1 MYLRNLKI
9 TSHMS
14 GPIGAEGPKQPSAGA
29 RKRVAWTPCY
39 SNLQNILVNIWL
51 ICADLSFYKSMNKRY
66 EPKLELN
73 PIAVF
78 GDG

>member
-1 MYLRNLKI
+1 MYIRNLKI
-9 TSHMS
+9 ISHMS

-29 RKRVAWTPCY
+29 RKRGAWAPRY
-39 SNLQNILVNIWL
+39 SNLQYILVNLNL
-51 ICADLSFYKSMNKRY
+51 ICAELSFYKSMNKRY

>member
-29 RKRVAWTPCY
+29 RKRGAWVPWY
-39 SNLQNILVNIWL
+39 SNLQYLLVNLKL
-51 ICADLSFYKSMNKRY
+51 ICAELSFYKSMNKRY
-66 EPKLELN
+66 KPKLELN